1 MSLKFLCHQLLKR
14 RKSNTLTHVTIQS
27 LKKHESTFSTNVTIH
42 PEQNKLKQ
50 PSNIRTCVKHLKIV
64 TNSVSVSTIHLQ

>member
-50 PSNIRTCVKHLKIV
+50 PSNIRTW
-64 TNSVSVSTIHLQ
+64 